1 VKPSFKKEGFTVYFL
16 LHSFFLNLKPM
27 AAIDNGANKKDLNR
41 ETILQI
47 AQEIFS
53 KYGYKKTTLDDI
65 ANAVRKGKSSLYYYF
80 NSKEDL
86 FQAVI
91 AKEVDILK
99 QALEKVVFRSMDP
112 EEKLREYILTK
123 LTTFRELA
131 NLYNALEN
139 DVAAIGF
146 IDEIKEKN
154 EKDEIR
160 MIKRILIEGVRRD
173 KFNIDDLNLTAI
185 GITTAIKGLEMPLS
199 AGTYGSFDI
208 ETSVDNIV
216 KIICYG
222 IMRRD

>member
-1 VKPSFKKEGFTVYFL
+1 
-16 LHSFFLNLKPM
+16 M

-80 NSKEDL
+80 SSKEDL

-123 LTTFRELA
+123 LATFRDLA

-139 DVAAIGF
+139 DVTAIGF
-146 IDEIKEKN
+146 IDEIKAKN

-160 MIKRILIEGVRRD
+160 MIKRILIEGVRRE
-173 KFNIDDLNLTAI
+173 KFHIDDLNLTAI

-199 AGTYGSFDI
+199 AGVYGSIDI
-208 ETSVDNIV
+208 EMSVDNIV

-222 IMRRD
+222 IMKRD

>member
-1 VKPSFKKEGFTVYFL
+1 MGL
-16 LHSFFLNLKPM
+16 
-27 AAIDNGANKKDLNR
+27 ADNVANKKDLNR
-41 ETILQI
+41 EAILEI

-53 KYGYKKTTLDDI
+53 RFGYKKTTLDDI

-91 AKEVDILK
+91 IKEVDILK
-99 QALEKVVFRSMDP
+99 QALEKVVFRSLDP

-123 LTTFRELA
+123 LTTFRQLA

-139 DVAAIGF
+139 DVTAIGF
-146 IDEIKEKN
+146 IDEIKERN

-173 KFNIDDLNLTAI
+173 KFHIDDLNLTAL
-185 GITTAIKGLEMPLS
+185 GITTAIKGLEMPLT
-199 AGTYGSFDI
+199 AGNYGSFDLI
-208 ETSVDNIV
+208 TTVDSFVRIL
-216 KIICYG
+216 CYG
-222 IMRRD
+222 IMKRD

>member
-1 VKPSFKKEGFTVYFL
+1 
-16 LHSFFLNLKPM
+16 M
-27 AAIDNGANKKDLNR
+27 AANDNGANKKDLNR
-41 ETILQI
+41 EAILQI
-47 AQEIFS
+47 AQDIFS

-86 FQAVI
+86 FLAVI

-123 LTTFRELA
+123 LATFRDLA

-139 DVAAIGF
+139 DVTAIGF
-146 IDEIKEKN
+146 IDDIKERN

-173 KFNIDDLNLTAI
+173 KFHIDDLNLTAI
-185 GITTAIKGLEMPLS
+185 GITTAIKGLEMPLT
-199 AGTYGSFDI
+199 AGDYGAADI

-222 IMRRD
+222 IMKRE

>member
-1 VKPSFKKEGFTVYFL
+1 MGSFE
-16 LHSFFLNLKPM
+16 
-27 AAIDNGANKKDLNR
+27 NGGNKKDLNR

-47 AQEIFS
+47 AQDIFS

-91 AKEVDILK
+91 VKEVEVLK
-99 QALEKVVFRSMDP
+99 QALEKVVFRSLDP

-123 LTTFRELA
+123 LKTFRELS

-146 IDEIKEKN
+146 IEEIKEKN
-154 EKDEIR
+154 QKDEIR

-173 KFNIDDLNLTAI
+173 KFNIDDLNLAAL
-185 GITTAIKGLEMPLS
+185 GITTAMRGLEMPL
-199 AGTYGSFDI
+199 ATGSHHGIDL
-208 ETSVDNIV
+208 EVSVDNFVRIL
-216 KIICYG
+216 CYG

>member
-1 VKPSFKKEGFTVYFL
+1 MGSFE
-16 LHSFFLNLKPM
+16 
-27 AAIDNGANKKDLNR
+27 NGANKKDLNR

-91 AKEVDILK
+91 IKEVEILK

-123 LTTFRELA
+123 LTTFRSLA

-139 DVAAIGF
+139 DVTAIGF
-146 IDEIKEKN
+146 IEEIKHKN

-173 KFNIDDLNLTAI
+173 KFQIDDLNLTAV
-185 GITTAIKGLEMPLS
+185 GITTAMKGLEMPLS
-199 AGTYGSFDI
+199 AGSYHDMDI
-208 ETSVDNIV
+208 EMSVDNFVRIL
-216 KIICYG
+216 CYG